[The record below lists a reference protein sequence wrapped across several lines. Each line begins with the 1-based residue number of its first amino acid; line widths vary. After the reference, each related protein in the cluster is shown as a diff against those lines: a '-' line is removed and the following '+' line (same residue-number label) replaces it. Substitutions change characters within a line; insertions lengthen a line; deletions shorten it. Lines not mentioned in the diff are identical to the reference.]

1 MDTSPSA
8 SYKGYDIYPL
18 VYTHAATHEWYERRP
33 DRTYSASVV
42 ICREGTDPV
51 SDLVR
56 VFPMLARQW
65 DSLGGARRAA
75 VQAGTQIIDG
85 HGPGQSITGL

>member
-8 SYKGYDIYPL
+8 NYKGYDIYPL
-18 VYTHAATHEWYERRP
+18 IYTYHATREWYERRP

-42 ICREGTDPV
+42 ICKEGQDPA
-51 SDLVR
+51 SDQVR
-56 VFPMLARQW
+56 LFPMLSNQW

-75 VQAGTQIIDG
+75 VQAGEDIIDG
-85 HGPGQSITGL
+85 FVPGQSITGL